1 MVRALHRYRRGQGSN
16 PGKPDFF
23 RLSFRNCIS
32 CVDNCEDRLYIYFFH
47 FYHHFTAWLR
57 RARLPFDLFLP
68 HRSYCLISHY
78 FTTFTLS
85 SWGSFFRSGSPF
97 SIFSL
102 FISFC
107 VGLFVSYFAL
117 LLVLRF
123 IFYFY
128 LFIYFVVV
136 LCSCSLYCEPAASAW
151 DLGTRKFVFR
161 KASGLW
167 PGKPAA

>member
-1 MVRALHRYRRGQGSN
+1 MTGRYFIRFLFQVISFS
-16 PGKPDFF
+16 PASSFLVCF
-23 RLSFRNCIS
+23 SIFITILRLG
-32 CVDNCEDRLYIYFFH
+32 CVERDCLLIYFH
-47 FYHHFTAWLR
+47 
-57 RARLPFDLFLP
+57 
-68 HRSYCLISHY
+68 LISPIVLLV
-78 FTTFTLS
+78 TILPLLP

-97 SIFSL
+97 CIFSL

-136 LCSCSLYCEPAASAW
+136 LCSCSLYCKPAASAW
-151 DLGTRKFVFR
+151 DLGIRKFVFR